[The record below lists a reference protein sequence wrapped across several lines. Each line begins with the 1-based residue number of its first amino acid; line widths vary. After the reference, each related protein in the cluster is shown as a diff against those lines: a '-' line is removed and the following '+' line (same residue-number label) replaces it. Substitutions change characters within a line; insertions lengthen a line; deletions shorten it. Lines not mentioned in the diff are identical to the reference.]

1 MNDIIDTPEVATL
14 LHASD
19 AQIER
24 LAIKGH
30 IPATKIG
37 RSWIYS
43 REQIMDWIKEKMQG
57 DAESARKKTGRRT
70 EKGHSALTLHPSVV
84 KQARRRQKSAHE

>member
-1 MNDIIDTPEVATL
+1 VNDIIDTPEVATL

-43 REQIMDWIKEKMQG
+43 REQIMDWIKEKMES
-57 DAESARKKTGRRT
+57 DAESARRKLRGKT
-70 EKGHSALTLHPSVV
+70 KSGHSALTLYPDAVNRA
-84 KQARRRQKSAHE
+84 KRRQKLAQE